1 MAESVDSILR
11 AQYDLSERER
21 PKPHRVVKALSIRQR
36 ADLLIWIMQ
45 AFSVLGVDDS
55 MVHGVALNIDR
66 LVATYGGESNLPHG
80 CLQCI
85 LLAVVCTEFK
95 TDGFSDHPDKEWKQ
109 ILWHMCRGQIPMNQ
123 ILRTELRVLSRLGY
137 VVGLPT
143 PLTFLRGLTAHLR
156 QEEQVDKD
164 EVFLFTDVDV
174 QYFQPIHQIVT
185 DCMASGADIIFQK
198 EFEDIGV
205 NIGFMAI
212 RNTMACHGF
221 WDYVHAEISRT
232 QALDQRVVNNS
243 LYSGHAAGEFG
254 LRWDRWPS
262 EIWASSMAFSGP
274 LPQSVAVH
282 HANFLIDKAPSADPR
297 PKLEQ
302 LKHLARELKALKEQE
317 TPWTAFMDAA
327 RGCQA
332 MLDYRS
338 RHFGERRPGP
348 EWSTLEEGHA
358 GRWISLAN
366 FLLEI
371 AMLEP
376 EVQHGLPH
384 AFLAAGALAASLRVF
399 DAPEKKRQ
407 ELLEDV
413 MIWPAEDSSEELL
426 VRCEEELLQLWLRCK
441 DEMVEFHDVFRV
453 LEAKYSYP
461 SRFEVAHLSPA
472 GALQALREE
481 QEPADFQNLKW
492 MQWEIE
498 GSLRQCDPVA

>member
-1 MAESVDSILR
+1 MEGTMHPVDHEKFRFEGKLGELLCEADERPTTSLAKFLQAKSNSPDYAEALEATMAESVDSILR

-156 QEEQVDKD
+156 QE
-164 EVFLFTDVDV
+164 
-174 QYFQPIHQIVT
+174 
-185 DCMASGADIIFQK
+185 
-198 EFEDIGV
+198 
-205 NIGFMAI
+205 
-212 RNTMACHGF
+212 
-221 WDYVHAEISRT
+221 
-232 QALDQRVVNNS
+232 DQ
-243 LYSGHAAGEFG
+243 
-254 LRWDRWPS
+254 
-262 EIWASSMAFSGP
+262 
-274 LPQSVAVH
+274 
-282 HANFLIDKAPSADPR
+282 
-297 PKLEQ
+297 
-302 LKHLARELKALKEQE
+302 
-317 TPWTAFMDAA
+317 
-327 RGCQA
+327 
-332 MLDYRS
+332 
-338 RHFGERRPGP
+338 
-348 EWSTLEEGHA
+348 A

-366 FLLEI
+366 FLLEV